1 MSVPVFKDHFID
13 ANRINLHYIEYGQG
27 DSVIIMLHGLTANAH
42 AFDGLVAKGLDNGHR
57 IISLDMRGR
66 GLSYEPA
73 FRYSVEDHAE
83 DILGLM
89 DGLGLEKVIIAG
101 HSYGGYIGFYL
112 AANYPEKVE
121 KLIVLDAAIEMN
133 PNIIDMLAYAV
144 SRVDKKFTS
153 FADYL
158 TAVKAAPYNT
168 FWDDAML
175 SYYRADVKDND
186 DGSVTPYS
194 NLANITEM
202 SIGLSRI
209 DWADC
214 VTQVKQPTLLINAMD
229 EYTMGEPLLPEQ
241 KARETVAVMQDVQYV
256 QVDGNHQT
264 MLYGDGAKQIVKAID
279 KFLGQEVQ

>member
-13 ANRINLHYIEYGQG
+13 ANRINLHYIEYGTG
-27 DSVIIMLHGLTANAH
+27 DNVLLMLHGLTANAH
-42 AFDGLVAKGLDNGHR
+42 AFDGLVAKGLDHGHR

-73 FRYSVEDHAE
+73 FRYSVDDHAD

-89 DGLGLEKVIIAG
+89 DGLGLKKVTIVG
-101 HSYGGYIGFYL
+101 HSFGGYIGFYL
-112 AANYPEKVE
+112 AANYPERIE

-133 PNIIDMLAYAV
+133 PNIVDMLAYAV

-202 SIGLSRI
+202 SLGLSRV
-209 DWADC
+209 DWTC
-214 VTQVKQPTLLINAMD
+214 TVKLVKQPTLLLNAMD
-229 EYTMGEPLLPEQ
+229 EYTMGEPLLPEE
-241 KARETVAVMQDVQYV
+241 KAKETVAVMQDVQYV

-279 KFLGQEVQ
+279 KFLTQEA